1 MKKNEII
8 EKIGETK
15 IIPVIRTDSADK
27 ARIIVEALING
38 GIDVLEVTMT
48 IPGAVELIARL
59 SDEYKNSAVVI
70 GAGTV
75 LDAETARNCIEA
87 GAKFVVSPFLN
98 VEIISFCNRNEIAV
112 MPGALTPTEIFTARQ
127 VGADMVKV
135 FPVSAMGGASYVKA
149 VKTVF
154 PQINIV
160 PTGGI
165 SLDSAVDY
173 IKAGASA
180 VGIGGELTGV
190 EESIITKQARNLLD
204 RIKSN

>member
-27 ARIIVEALING
+27 ARIIVEALIDG

-48 IPGAVELIARL
+48 IPSAVELIARL

-135 FPVSAMGGASYVKA
+135 FPVSAMGGASFIKA

-180 VGIGGELTGV
+180 VGIGSELTGV

>member
-8 EKIGETK
+8 ERIKETK
-15 IIPVIRTDSADK
+15 IIPVIRTNSADK
-27 ARIIVEALING
+27 AKTIIAALING

-48 IPGAVELIARL
+48 IPGAVALIARL
-59 SDEYKNSAVVI
+59 SDEYENSAIVI

-135 FPVSAMGGASYVKA
+135 FPVSAMGGASYIKA

>member
-8 EKIGETK
+8 ERIKETK
-15 IIPVIRTDSADK
+15 IIPVIRTNSADK
-27 ARIIVEALING
+27 AKTIIAALING

-48 IPGAVELIARL
+48 IPGAVGLIARL
-59 SDEYKNSAVVI
+59 SDEYENSAVVI

-135 FPVSAMGGASYVKA
+135 FPVSAMGGASYIKA

-154 PQINIV
+154 PQIDIV

>member
-1 MKKNEII
+1 
-8 EKIGETK
+8 
-15 IIPVIRTDSADK
+15 
-27 ARIIVEALING
+27 
-38 GIDVLEVTMT
+38 MT

>member
-27 ARIIVEALING
+27 ARIIVEALIDG

-135 FPVSAMGGASYVKA
+135 FPVSAMGGASYIKA